1 MKRIPARKFFWWS
14 VLVLLLGGMLDGA
27 NLIVARDAE
36 AMAGV
41 SRGRPTGFYGH

>member
-1 MKRIPARKFFWWS
+1 MNPVHHSTFLRWS
-14 VLVLLLGGMLDGA
+14 ILLLLLGGLLDGA
-27 NLIVARDAE
+27 RFIVARDAE